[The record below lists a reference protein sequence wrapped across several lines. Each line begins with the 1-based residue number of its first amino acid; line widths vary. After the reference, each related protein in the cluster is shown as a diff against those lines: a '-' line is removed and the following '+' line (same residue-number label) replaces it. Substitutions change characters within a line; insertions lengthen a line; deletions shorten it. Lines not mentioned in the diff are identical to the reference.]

1 MDDLFDDL
9 DSDSANDPDFVPFD
23 FDARLSALES
33 KMDNMSVAH
42 DMQFK
47 YMRKYLRRLN
57 KGMHHL
63 DPSIPP
69 PSSSS
74 GSD

>member
-1 MDDLFDDL
+1 P
-9 DSDSANDPDFVPFD
+9 SDV
-23 FDARLSALES
+23 DARLSALEDKVENINI
-33 KMDNMSVAH
+33 KMENMSVAH
-42 DMQFK
+42 DLQFK
-47 YMRKYLRRLN
+47 YMCKYLRRLN